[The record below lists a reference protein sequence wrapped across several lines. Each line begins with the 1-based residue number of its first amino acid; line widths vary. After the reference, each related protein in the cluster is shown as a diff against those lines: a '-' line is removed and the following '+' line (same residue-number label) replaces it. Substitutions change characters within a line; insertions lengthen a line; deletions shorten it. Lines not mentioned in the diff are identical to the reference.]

1 MIGQQ
6 PQAEDGRNF
15 TDPAESYK
23 TGEQSHFRTG
33 LNELVF
39 EIKNFRDPSG
49 FDYRAVVNYMPST
62 PVLIDIKPGEY
73 PNTINLGSNGV
84 VPVAILSTLI
94 FDATQV
100 DPLTVTSQTR
110 RWHCVAR
117 ERLAVIKDVNQDGL
131 LDLLV
136 HVETEDAL
144 NFLKRIPRQYFSG
157 KRLEGNTSWAEIPVR
172 IVP

>member
-1 MIGQQ
+1 MIAQQ

-100 DPLTVTSQTR
+100 DPLTVTRKRAGGTAWQGNAHGSHQR
-110 RWHCVAR
+110 RESRRSSRPV
-117 ERLAVIKDVNQDGL
+117 G
-131 LDLLV
+131 
-136 HVETEDAL
+136 
-144 NFLKRIPRQYFSG
+144 PR
-157 KRLEGNTSWAEIPVR
+157 
-172 IVP
+172 